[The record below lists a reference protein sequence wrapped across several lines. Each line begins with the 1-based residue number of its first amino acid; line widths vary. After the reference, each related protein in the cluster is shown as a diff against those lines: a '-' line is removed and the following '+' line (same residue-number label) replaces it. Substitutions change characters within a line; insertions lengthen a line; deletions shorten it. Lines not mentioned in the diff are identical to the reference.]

1 MSITIGGRAG
11 QGAGRAVRQAHVQP
25 LGARLALVGA
35 VAGAGALGFLV
46 GGDAAGSDLLVLMR
60 FMAAVKAAMALGAVA
75 LVAWRMTAPMGR
87 GTAAAYVGATA
98 VMMVGPGLIWD
109 MQHVAYGAMAVHG
122 GLSLVLLVGW
132 LDREG
137 WSDLLRGAVAR
148 RRARLAR

>member
-1 MSITIGGRAG
+1 MSITIGTRAAGVPANTGRIAL
-11 QGAGRAVRQAHVQP
+11 
-25 LGARLALVGA
+25 LGAA
-35 VAGAGALGFLV
+35 VAAGLLGFAV
-46 GGDAAGSDLLVLMR
+46 GGGDGDGGGGSDLLVLMR